1 MDTFGL
7 LGCLILLAS
16 PDGITLHHKAIL
28 VQRADNDVALPSAR
42 ARYLRPEK
50 QSTVFFFS
58 LWLFGTSQVRWLDA
72 LPPTLACV
80 GI

>member
-16 PDGITLHHKAIL
+16 PDGLTLHHKAIL

-58 LWLFGTSQVRWLDA
+58 LWLFGTSLVRWLDA
-72 LPPTLACV
+72 LLPTLACV